1 MGRVPV
7 SWLPARLP
15 YVPTTYTTNTALP
28 LKFCVA
34 HARFSVTMG
43 IRTMP
48 WSEWMELD
56 ESFSSHQQIRT
67 FRVNHCG
74 KTVLCV
80 LPAREDTSVKVAG
93 GAEAGSWFLER
104 PSCISSCSG

>member
-1 MGRVPV
+1 
-7 SWLPARLP
+7 
-15 YVPTTYTTNTALP
+15 
-28 LKFCVA
+28 
-34 HARFSVTMG
+34 MG

-56 ESFSSHQQIRT
+56 ESFSFHQRIRT

-80 LPAREDTSVKVAG
+80 LPAREDESVKVAG
-93 GAEAGSWFLER
+93 GAEAGSWFLNM
-104 PSCISSCSG
+104 SLHLWLLNLSCSERVAV